1 MKSNQELFQERL
13 GRIQRA
19 VALEKQDRVP
29 VVTTCTGF
37 AARYTGTKMSEFCR
51 NPKLAAEIMLRTIQE
66 MGEIDGTLF
75 ALFSPY
81 LLSMGMG
88 SKVDIPGVELPED
101 MPYQIHETELMKES
115 DYDFIIEK
123 GYDEFYEKHLEE
135 NLPDTLAHLG
145 DAFEAIPEATMNVIN
160 AGYPIL
166 NPAIAVI
173 PFEQFSAIRSMSKFV
188 QDTFRMPEKVL
199 AAADIALESM
209 LGTLRGVIRQTRPMG
224 VFLGFG
230 RSNRGSLSKRQQ
242 EKFVYPHF
250 RRMVETVIEEGA
262 IPVLHCD
269 QDWTQDAEFFLSLPK
284 ARCILQLDGASDIFA
299 LKKSIGHHMCL
310 MGDVQAAKLALG
322 TPEEVYAYSRRLVEE
337 VGPEGFILCQGC
349 DMPVNA
355 KPENFKAMVSAVH
368 A

>member
-1 MKSNQELFQERL
+1 MKTSQDLFQERL
-13 GRIQRA
+13 NRIQTA
-19 VALEKQDRVP
+19 VALGRPDRVP

-37 AARYTGTKMSEFCR
+37 AARYTGTKMAEFCA
-51 NPKLAAEIMLRTIQE
+51 NPKLAAEIMLSTIQE
-66 MGEIDGTLF
+66 MGEIDGTQF

-88 SKVDIPGVELPED
+88 CKVDIPGVELHED

-145 DAFEAIPEATMNVIN
+145 EAFEALPQATMNVIQ
-160 AGYPIL
+160 AGLPIL
-166 NPAIAVI
+166 SPAIAAI
-173 PFEQFSAIRSMSKFV
+173 PFEQFSGIRSMARFV
-188 QDTFRMPEKVL
+188 SDTFRIPEKVL
-199 AAADIALESM
+199 EASEIAMES
-209 LGTLRGVIRQTRPMG
+209 TLSTLKATIQQTHPMG
-224 VFLGFG
+224 VFIGFG

-250 RRMVETVIEEGA
+250 RRIVDAVIAEGA
-262 IPVLHCD
+262 IPLLHCD
-269 QDWTQDAEFFLSLPK
+269 QDWTQDAEFLLSLPK
-284 ARCILQLDGASDIFA
+284 GKCILQLDGASDIFA
-299 LKKSIGHHMCL
+299 LKKSVGHHMCL

-322 TPEEVYAYSRRLVEE
+322 TPDEVYAYSRRLVEE
-337 VGPEGFILCQGC
+337 VGPEGFILSQGC
-349 DMPVNA
+349 DMPTNA
-355 KPENFKAMVSAVH
+355 KAENYRAMVSAVH